1 MKINKVVILSTLL
14 FIIAMGAVSASE
26 NVTSETLSIDENNHD
41 AAVLAENE
49 ISQTEMHYDFSEYGW
64 KKIDKGSEMVLV
76 SDLDEYI
83 EGPINKTILKDHL
96 LSIYANVYSS
106 YNFSVVVDGE
116 LKVNKSINK
125 LEQYE
130 LKDLDI
136 GFHTWNATLANENG
150 IQIFRQGNFTV
161 SYYELSLPPKEFDL
175 PLYAGVSFIKGVS
188 GNFIMLLDGELI
200 CNKTFSGNEETSHME
215 YLNRQSMGN
224 HNYEFVF
231 TSANESFKSF
241 RVNGSFKY
249 LYPFYIY
256 SDYIETYG
264 KLVYGNSYLFYVY
277 LPYETNGKGKVS
289 CNGVSQTFKVKDGIS
304 EVTIDNLNIGKN
316 IISFTYEDEKYP
328 LKTVDYE
335 VLVEPA
341 IKAPANVEFGDDI
354 VISLVLPADAKG
366 NLEIY
371 ETDRPDDS
379 LIGNV
384 SLVNGKA
391 SFNITN
397 IKSLRKYVYFVK
409 YNGSDYDVAS
419 RYITVKCVPKIYLH
433 SSKSGGIRDMLCV
446 DLPDTSYYVDI
457 EVNYCNN
464 DRGIVDGYITIF
476 KGQAKNKIT
485 FSLPKIRPKFG
496 FYDIT
501 VTVNDDNCGYSSEK
515 WIRYNN
521 TNIIADNLNAYY
533 GDSKV
538 LSAKIMDIDGKP
550 AKNTNVVFRLDG
562 KKLKTVKTD
571 SNGIVKIKLG
581 KYLPKTYKITIESL
595 GIKKTVK
602 LTVKQIL
609 ALKKVNVKKS
619 AKQLVLSATLK
630 KGKQAMASKTITFK
644 FNGKKY
650 VKKTNRNGIA
660 KVTIK
665 KSVLSKLKVN
675 KKLTYSATY
684 SKDTVKKT
692 IKVKRN

>member
-1 MKINKVVILSTLL
+1 MKINKIVIISTLL
-14 FIIAMGAVSASE
+14 FFIIAMGAVSASE

-41 AAVLAENE
+41 AAVLAEND
-49 ISQTEMHYDFSEYGW
+49 SCQTEMYCDFSEYGW
-64 KKIDKGSEMVLV
+64 KKIDKDSEMVI
-76 SDLDEYI
+76 DLDEYI
-83 EGPINKTILKDHL
+83 EGPLNKTILKDHIP
-96 LSIYANVYSS
+96 SIYANVYSS

-125 LEQYE
+125 LEKYD

-136 GFHTWNATLANENG
+136 GLHTWNASLANENG

-161 SYYELSLPPKEFDL
+161 SYYESSLPPKEFDM

-200 CNKTFSGNEETSHME
+200 YNKTFSGNEGTSHLK
-215 YLNRQSMGN
+215 YLDGLSMGN
-224 HNYEFVF
+224 HSYEFVF
-231 TSANESFKSF
+231 TSTDEQFESFKL
-241 RVNGSFKY
+241 NGSFKY

-256 SDYIETYG
+256 NENIRLYE

-277 LPYETNGKGKVS
+277 LPDETNGKGKVS
-289 CNGVSQTFKVKDGIS
+289 CNGVNKTFKVKDGIS

-316 IISFTYEDEKYP
+316 VISFSYEDEKYP

-335 VLVEPA
+335 VLVEAA
-341 IKAPANVEFGDDI
+341 IKAPVNVEFGDDI
-354 VISLVLPADAKG
+354 VISLVLPSDAKG

-371 ETDRPDDS
+371 ETDGFDDS

-391 SFNITN
+391 SFNVTN
-397 IKSLRKYVYFVK
+397 IKSLTNYVYFVK
-409 YNGSDYDVAS
+409 YNGSDYDVDY
-419 RYITVKCVPKIYLH
+419 RHITVKCLPKVYLY

-446 DLPDTSYYVDI
+446 ELPDVSYDMDI
-457 EVNYCNN
+457 QVSYCNN
-464 DRGIVDGYITIF
+464 DRGIVDGYINIF
-476 KGQAKNKIT
+476 KGQAKNKKT
-485 FSLPKIRPKFG
+485 FSLPNIRPKCG

-501 VTVNDDNCGYSSEK
+501 VTVNDDSIGYSSEK
-515 WIRYNN
+515 WIRYYNP
-521 TNIIADNLNAYY
+521 NIIADNLNAYY

-538 LSAKIMDIDGKP
+538 LSAKIMDIDDNP
-550 AKNTNVVFRLDG
+550 AKNTNVVFKLDG
-562 KKLKTVKTD
+562 KKLKSVKTD
-571 SNGIVKIKLG
+571 SNGIAKIKLG

-692 IKVKRN
+692 IKVKK

>member
-1 MKINKVVILSTLL
+1 MKINKIVIISTLL
-14 FIIAMGAVSASE
+14 FFIIAMGAVSASE
-26 NVTSETLSIDENNHD
+26 NATSQTLSIDENNHD
-41 AAVLAENE
+41 AAVLAENDS
-49 ISQTEMHYDFSEYGW
+49 SQSEMYYDFSEYGW
-64 KKIDKGSEMVLV
+64 KKIDKDSETVI
-76 SDLDEYI
+76 DLDEYI
-83 EGPINKTILKDHL
+83 EGPLNKTILKDYTP
-96 LSIYANVYSS
+96 SIYANVYSS

-125 LEQYE
+125 LEKYD

-136 GFHTWNATLANENG
+136 GLHTWNASLANENG

-161 SYYELSLPPKEFDL
+161 SYYESSLPPKEFDM

-200 CNKTFSGNEETSHME
+200 YNKTFSGNEGTSHLK
-215 YLNRQSMGN
+215 YLDGLSMGN
-224 HNYEFVF
+224 HSYEFVF
-231 TSANESFKSF
+231 TSTDEQFESFKL
-241 RVNGSFKY
+241 NGSFKY

-256 SDYIETYG
+256 NENIRLYE

-277 LPYETNGKGKVS
+277 LPDETNGKGKVS
-289 CNGVSQTFKVKDGIS
+289 CNGVNKTFKVKDGIS

-316 IISFTYEDEKYP
+316 VISFSYEDEKYP

-354 VISLVLPADAKG
+354 VISLVLPSDAKG

-371 ETDRPDDS
+371 ETDGFDDS

-391 SFNITN
+391 SFNVTN
-397 IKSLRKYVYFVK
+397 IKSLTNYVYFVK
-409 YNGSDYDVAS
+409 YNGSDYDVDY
-419 RYITVKCVPKIYLH
+419 RHITVKCLPKVYLY

-446 DLPDTSYYVDI
+446 ELPDVAYDMDI
-457 EVNYCNN
+457 QVSYCNN
-464 DRGIVDGYITIF
+464 DRGIVDGYINIF
-476 KGQAKNKIT
+476 KGQAKNKKT
-485 FSLPKIRPKFG
+485 FSLPNIRPKCG
-496 FYDIT
+496 FFDIT
-501 VTVNDDNCGYSSEK
+501 VTVNDDGKGYSSEK
-515 WIRYNN
+515 WIRYYNP
-521 TNIIADNLNAYY
+521 NIIADNLNAYY

-538 LSAKIMDIDGKP
+538 LSAKIMDIDDNP
-550 AKNTNVVFRLDG
+550 AKNTNVVFKLDG
-562 KKLKTVKTD
+562 KKLKSVKTD
-571 SNGIVKIKLG
+571 SNGIAKIKLG

-692 IKVKRN
+692 IKVKK